1 MMFWAKLTSAEKPKR
16 IEAYAKCVI
25 RTAIIIMKI
34 WKQLLATI
42 SRFWARDFNIFVP
55 SNVDEMVWNHIVVSL
70 KVHMA

>member
-1 MMFWAKLTSAEKPKR
+1 
-16 IEAYAKCVI
+16 
-25 RTAIIIMKI
+25 MKI